1 MTAAG
6 VMDSASD
13 HLEALSKSHDS
24 WGGSCSPVKWHLDA
38 RSFLEC
44 KISRTVSWV
53 S

>member
-13 HLEALSKSHDS
+13 HLEALSKSRDG
-24 WGGSCSPVKWHLDA
+24 WGDSCSPVKCHLDA
-38 RSFLEC
+38 GSFSEC
-44 KISRTVSWV
+44 KIPRTVSWV